1 MSVRIPFLTMIILGC
16 ATCASSTAPNPKAES
31 SSAAIRAAE
40 EGGGKHSP
48 NSALYLQLAKEE
60 FEYARRLTNPDDKDR
75 ADRQLRRAEV
85 DAELSLALARSEEE
99 KVEAKAAIDKVK
111 KLNASAPH

>member
-1 MSVRIPFLTMIILGC
+1 MSVRIPFLTMTILAC
-16 ATCASSTAPNPKAES
+16 AACASGTTPNAKAES

-40 EGGGKHSP
+40 EGGGTHGP

-60 FEYARRLTNPDDKDR
+60 FAYAQQLPNPKDKDR

-99 KVEAKAAIDKVK
+99 KVEAKTAIDKVK
-111 KLNASAPH
+111 KLNASAAQ